1 MLRIL
6 SRTTPTSISAHLL
19 LMVTRPP
26 AVFGNGNNYCVLT
39 VHRQGH
45 LSHHPKG
52 CCQPMTISN
61 IGDSAWL
68 SIELGFSNVLEI
80 QPTFAVQSRHGNAA
94 WHRSDGDEERPVCP
108 FRANRRDAGYRW

>member
-6 SRTTPTSISAHLL
+6 SRTTPTSISAHPL
-19 LMVTRPP
+19 LMVTRPT
-26 AVFGNGNNYCVLT
+26 AQSGNGNNYSVLN
-39 VHRQGH
+39 VNGQGH

-68 SIELGFSNVLEI
+68 SIELDFSNELEI
-80 QPTFAVQSRHGNAA
+80 QTAFAVQSRHGNAA
-94 WHRSDGDEERPVCP
+94 
-108 FRANRRDAGYRW
+108 

>member
-26 AVFGNGNNYCVLT
+26 AQSGNGNIYCVLN
-39 VHRQGH
+39 VHGQGH

-52 CCQPMTISN
+52 CRQPITISY

-68 SIELGFSNVLEI
+68 SIELDFSNVLEI
-80 QPTFAVQSRHGNAA
+80 PTAFAVQSRHGNAA
-94 WHRSDGDEERPVCP
+94 
-108 FRANRRDAGYRW
+108 